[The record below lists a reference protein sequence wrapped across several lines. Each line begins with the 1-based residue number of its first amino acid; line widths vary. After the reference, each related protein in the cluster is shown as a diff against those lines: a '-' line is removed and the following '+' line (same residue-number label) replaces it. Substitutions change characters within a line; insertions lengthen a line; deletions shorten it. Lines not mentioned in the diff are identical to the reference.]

1 MTRMAKKKKRKL
13 EFSKWILIIVS
24 LFTIFI
30 TGFTLYI
37 IVKTGDTSPLMYLI
51 PSVFAELATATGFY
65 YSKAKVENRIKLAKI
80 YGVDVV
86 NMFKE

>member
-1 MTRMAKKKKRKL
+1 MSRMANKKKRRL